1 MHDMPT
7 QTCPLDAL
15 STPARYIQYMF
26 FNCSQ
31 NFFKLTQF
39 ECISSHFV
47 LEKCLLGLSL
57 AKYKMLQ

>member
-1 MHDMPT
+1 MTCLLKLVHLMPC
-7 QTCPLDAL
+7 QHLL
-15 STPARYIQYMF
+15 GIYMF